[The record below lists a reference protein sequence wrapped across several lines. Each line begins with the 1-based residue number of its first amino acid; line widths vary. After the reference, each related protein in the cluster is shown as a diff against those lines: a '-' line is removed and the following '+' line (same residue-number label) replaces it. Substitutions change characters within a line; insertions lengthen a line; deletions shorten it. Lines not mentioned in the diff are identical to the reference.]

1 MILKEI
7 LTIEIKLIDQ
17 KVETRKN
24 GKIRNNKIKTF
35 VNNMLNTSNNF
46 FNCKII
52 IFDFNSISIKRIN
65 IFKHVE
71 NIAIEKNIF
80 FQ

>member
-1 MILKEI
+1 
-7 LTIEIKLIDQ
+7 
-17 KVETRKN
+17 
-24 GKIRNNKIKTF
+24 
-35 VNNMLNTSNNF
+35 MLNTSNNF

-65 IFKHVE
+65 IFRHVE
-71 NIAIEKNIF
+71 NNNQINIAIEKNIF